1 MKFFILS
8 TLFLVT
14 GAVFFFDE
22 DLQESDNLLYLMYL
36 NSSYQPCVGTL
47 IAPKWVLTAAQCFLP
62 CFWFLDWS
70 FFLEL
75 CEEWSPSH
83 CLVLLPK
90 APFISQYIDLQIF
103 FHGGSRVVQDSSG
116 EILSY
121 EKIIIHPNFTVTSP
135 KNDLM
140 LIKLSMSL
148 TFFYNME
155 FRLPTFKMS
164 GVNSCLIPT
173 WVQNKEYDGN
183 SEFVQHTIKTF
194 MHSDANC
201 AKLLGSKFLED
212 MFCVGFVPGSRE
224 YCQGIRAAPA
234 VCGNELQGIMSWE
247 TGCVLM
253 GYISAFTNIYNHL
266 PWINSI
272 INTK

>member
-62 CFWFLDWS
+62 
-70 FFLEL
+70 
-75 CEEWSPSH
+75 
-83 CLVLLPK
+83 
-90 APFISQYIDLQIF
+90 DLQIF